1 MIFGYSIFVLSFNLI
16 LYLVLWILYK
26 FNFRSYSTHNDTLPK
41 VSILIAVRNE
51 EHNIPKL
58 LEGLTNQYYPKEK
71 IQILIGNDGSEDQSL
86 DLLMRAANDQI
97 QIVDIRDQVSGLQ
110 GKMNVLA
117 QLAKLAKGQLLL
129 YTDADMRLNPKWIE
143 GMVSSVHTNPG
154 LVGGFTSIQPDN
166 YFLALQ
172 NVDLH
177 FGQGMLKVLS
187 DLGIGISVLGNNM
200 LVIKS
205 KLDESGGYEG
215 LDFSVVEDVSLL
227 KRLTESGHKAILSYN
242 VSTHISTIGESSWR
256 LLMNQRLRWTDG
268 FKLTPIWLKLITLL
282 KFSFLPALIYLV
294 NQNPIFIL
302 GLVLKVVLS
311 LLFITEIER
320 SVKSKNSV
328 FIILLYEI
336 FESILYYST
345 LICSVLPIKINWKG
359 REY

>member
-1 MIFGYSIFVLSFNLI
+1 MFGFSIFVISFNLI
-16 LYLVLWILYK
+16 LYLALWILYK
-26 FNFRSYSTHNDTLPK
+26 FNFKSYATHNNTLPE

-51 EHNIPKL
+51 EHNIPKF
-58 LEGLTNQYYPKEK
+58 LEGLSNQHYPKEK
-71 IQILIGNDGSEDQSL
+71 IQILIGNDDSEDQSL

-117 QLAKLAKGQLLL
+117 QLVKLAKGQLLL
-129 YTDADMRLNPKWIE
+129 YTDADMSLNPEWIQ
-143 GMVSSVHTNPG
+143 GMVSSVDTNPG
-154 LVGGFTSIQPDN
+154 LVGGFTSIPPHN

-177 FGQGMLKVLS
+177 FGQGMLKVLN

-200 LVIKS
+200 LVSKS
-205 KLDESGGYEG
+205 KLDESGGYDD

-242 VSTHISTIGESSWR
+242 ESTHISTSGESSWR
-256 LLMNQRLRWTDG
+256 LLMSQRRRWMDG
-268 FKLTPIWLKLITLL
+268 FKMTPVWLKLIILL

-294 NQNPIFIL
+294 YQTPIFIL
-302 GLVLKVVLS
+302 GLLLKVALS
-311 LLFITEIER
+311 LLFIKEIER
-320 SVKSKNSV
+320 NVKSKNSV
-328 FIILLYEI
+328 FIILL
-336 FESILYYST
+336 FEVFEPILYYST